1 MQIPHTLKN
10 RTDDP
15 TMVLLS
21 IYPKEFKAGSQRGID
36 MLMFT
41 AALFTIAKR
50 WGQLKCPSTYEQKE
64 KMQHIHTVEYQSSF
78 TKKKTLAR
86 MSLKNINAK

>member
-21 IYPKEFKAGSQRGID
+21 IYPKEFKAGSQRDID

-50 WGQLKCPSTYEQKE
+50 WKQPKCPSADEQ
-64 KMQHIHTVEYQSSF
+64 V
-78 TKKKTLAR
+78 KKIWSIRTMECYSAF
-86 MSLKNINAK
+86 

>member
-50 WGQLKCPSTYEQKE
+50 WGQLIALL
-64 KMQHIHTVEYQSSF
+64 HF
-78 TKKKTLAR
+78 TNVVFCFFETNSRFVATPR
-86 MSLKNINAK
+86 